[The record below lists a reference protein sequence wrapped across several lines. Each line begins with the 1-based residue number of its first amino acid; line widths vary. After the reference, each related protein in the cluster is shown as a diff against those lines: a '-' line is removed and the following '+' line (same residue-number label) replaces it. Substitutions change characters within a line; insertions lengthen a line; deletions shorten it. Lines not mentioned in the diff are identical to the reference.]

1 MEQKF
6 ITPDRG
12 PYFLNHSVGPV
23 TQKGLLYLEEHYVE
37 PWREGGGRAWPFWL
51 TLLDRFSGALAK
63 LLGGREDEFAH
74 QPNLSTG
81 LSKYLLSLPCSDNP
95 LRILMHASA
104 FPSMGFVVSALPSE
118 GYELILIPEDRLA
131 HDPHVWAEYVTSDID
146 IVLIT
151 HAHSMTGILSNVG
164 DIARIAKNTG
174 ARVLVDTA
182 QSAGIIPI
190 HIPDWDVDAVFG
202 SCIKWLCGGPGA
214 GWMWVKAESLP
225 DLTPLSAGWFAHE
238 NPFEFDIRNFR
249 FSETAKK
256 FWDGTPS
263 VAPYAMALGGIET
276 ILDVG
281 VETIRAHNLEML
293 GIMKPDIDGAINGGT
308 LCFEAGDHA
317 DEIENK
323 LNAMRAYFDRR
334 GSRLRISPHL
344 SIREDEAI
352 AVRDILT

>member
-1 MEQKF
+1 MDTAF

-12 PYFLNHSVGPV
+12 PYFLSHSVGPL
-23 TQKGLLYLEEHYVE
+23 TQKGQNYLNEHYVE
-37 PWREGGGRAWPFWL
+37 PWRDGGGRAWPFWL

-74 QPNLSTG
+74 QPNLSAG
-81 LSKYLLSLPCSDNP
+81 LSKYLLSLPSSDNP
-95 LRILMHASA
+95 LKILMHANA
-104 FPSMGFVVSALPSE
+104 FPSMGFVVSALPAES
-118 GYELILIPEDRLA
+118 YELVLIPEDRPA
-131 HDPHVWAEYVTSDID
+131 HDPNVWAEFVTSKID

-151 HAHSMTGILSNVG
+151 HVHSMTGILSPVPE
-164 DIARIAKNTG
+164 IARIAKKFG

-190 HIPDWDVDAVFG
+190 HIPEWDVDAVFG

-214 GWMWVKAESLP
+214 GWMWVKAETLP

-276 ILDVG
+276 ILNIG

-293 GIMKPDIDGAINGGT
+293 KIIEPDIDASINGGT
-308 LCFEAGDHA
+308 LCFEAQDRA

-323 LNAMRAYFDRR
+323 LKALRAYFDRR

-344 SIREDEAI
+344 SISKDEAK
-352 AVRDILT
+352 AVRDCLT